1 MTEKDL
7 LFSTGDQAAG
17 TFVFDE
23 RVVRVFPD
31 MIARSVPGYEL
42 VVPMTGL
49 LARRYAQ
56 DGSRL
61 FDLGCSLGAS
71 TLAMRNAV
79 RAKDVNI
86 TAIDASPAMVNACRS
101 SLAADSGLI
110 PVEVIESDIRDV
122 VIENASVV
130 VMNFTLQFV
139 EREDRAAL
147 LRACYQGMRE
157 GGVLILSEK
166 IRFDSQWTQEQ
177 QTAWHED
184 FKRARGYSEL
194 EIAGKRSALE
204 NVLRADTETQHGQR
218 LRQAGFGNVE
228 RWFQCFSFCSYIAVR

>member
-7 LFSTGDQAAG
+7 LFSTGDQAVG
-17 TFVFDE
+17 SFVFDE

-42 VVPMTGL
+42 AIPMTGL
-49 LARRYAQ
+49 LARHYAQ

-71 TLAMRNAV
+71 TLAMRSAV
-79 RAKDVNI
+79 KANGVKI
-86 TAIDASPAMVNACRS
+86 TAVDASPAMVDACRS
-101 SLAADSGLI
+101 RVANDPGAI
-110 PVEVIESDIRDV
+110 PVEVLESDIRDV
-122 VIENASVV
+122 EIENASVI

-139 EREDRAAL
+139 EPADRPAL
-147 LRACYQGMRE
+147 LGACCE
-157 GGVLILSEK
+157 GLRPGGAMILSEK
-166 IRFDSQWTQEQ
+166 IRFADPGTQAR

-184 FKRARGYSEL
+184 YKRARGYSEL

-204 NVLRADTETQHGQR
+204 NVLKSDTEARHVGR
-218 LRQAGFGNVE
+218 LRQAGFSTVE
-228 RWFQCFSFCSYIAVR
+228 RWFQCFSFCGYLAIK